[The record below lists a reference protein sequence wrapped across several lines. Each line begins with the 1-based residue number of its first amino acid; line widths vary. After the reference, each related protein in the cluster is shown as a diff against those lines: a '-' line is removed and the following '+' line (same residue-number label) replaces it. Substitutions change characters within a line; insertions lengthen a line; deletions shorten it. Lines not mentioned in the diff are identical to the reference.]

1 MITRAMPAFAPVLRP
16 VEVAFAT
23 AVADAELEDVASA
36 FAADEMVEDAIV
48 EDTAADEVRTAS
60 DDETSDD
67 EDDEAAAAAVDFAEG
82 TRVLVTLAEDVDV
95 ALVLVLAASDVD
107 LAFAVVLSLS
117 SLLSVLEDLFA
128 AVVGLTAAFGV
139 VVVTPRVT
147 KPAVGPE
154 KVAEAVT

>member
-1 MITRAMPAFAPVLRP
+1 MPAFAPVLRP

-23 AVADAELEDVASA
+23 AVADAGLEDVASA
-36 FAADEMVEDAIV
+36 FAADEMVDDAIV
-48 EDTAADEVRTAS
+48 EDTAADEVRTAK

-67 EDDEAAAAAVDFAEG
+67 EDDEDKAAAVDFAEG
-82 TRVLVTLAEDVDV
+82 TKVLVTLAEDVDV
-95 ALVLVLAASDVD
+95 ALELVLAVGDVD

-139 VVVTPRVT
+139 VEVTPRVT